1 MIKVI
6 LYAEDIAK
14 AYAIANLRW
23 NGKENFGS
31 TRNYGKSKTSER
43 VHQIG
48 ALGEVAVAK
57 YYNLDIDILPRIQG
71 DNGSDF
77 LCHGK
82 HFDVQ
87 TTSYNPPHLKY
98 DVKHPFR
105 ADIAILVRRIT
116 EDSYEIAGW
125 ITSEKFEELNTTRD
139 YGYGLRKFVT
149 PNDLMLPEKLS
160 EII

>member
-1 MIKVI
+1 MIKII

-14 AYAIANLRW
+14 AYAIANSRW
-23 NGKENFGS
+23 KGKEDFGS
-31 TRNYGKSKTSER
+31 TRNYRKSKTSER

-57 YYNLDIDILPRIQG
+57 YYGWDVDILPRIKG

-77 LCHGK
+77 LFCGK
-82 HFDVQ
+82 HIDVQ

-98 DVKHPFR
+98 DTNHQFR
-105 ADIAILVRRIT
+105 ADVAILVRRVT

-125 ITSEKFEELNTTRD
+125 ITAEIFEQHNTTRD

-149 PNDLMLPEKLS
+149 PSDLMLPEKLL
-160 EII
+160 ETL